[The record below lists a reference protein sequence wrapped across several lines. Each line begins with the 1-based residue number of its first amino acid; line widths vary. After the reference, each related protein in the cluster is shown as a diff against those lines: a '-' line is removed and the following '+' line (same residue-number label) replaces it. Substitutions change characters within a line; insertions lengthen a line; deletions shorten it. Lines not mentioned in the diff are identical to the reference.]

1 MKIEKFSVRLSA
13 LLDHFSI
20 TQSEL
25 SRRTGISKSSISHY
39 IKGDWEGKQDVVYT
53 IAQEM
58 GVGEAWLMG
67 YDAPMFPDAPTIPR
81 GFEPLPS
88 MSVIPKV
95 GRVACGTPITAE
107 ENLDG
112 YVSVPN
118 YWHATFA
125 LTCKGDSMSPRI
137 QDGDLVAI
145 RKQDTV
151 ENGQIAAVRIDGES
165 TLKHVYLYPD
175 YIELRP
181 ENPAY
186 ESIIKIGK
194 AMNDVH
200 IEGVAVGL
208 CRGL

>member
-1 MKIEKFSVRLSA
+1 MKVERFSVRLRV
-13 LLDHFSI
+13 LLDHFSMS
-20 TQSEL
+20 QAEL

-39 IKGDWEGKQDVVYT
+39 IKGDWEGKQDVVYS
-53 IAQEM
+53 IARET
-58 GVGEAWLMG
+58 GVSEAWLMG
-67 YDAPMFPDAPTIPR
+67 YDSPMFQTASAVPS
-81 GFEPLPS
+81 GFLPLPQ
-88 MSVIPKV
+88 MVPIPKV

-112 YVSVPN
+112 YTSVPD

-125 LTCKGDSMSPRI
+125 LTCQGDSMEPRI
-137 QDGDLVAI
+137 RDGDLVAI

-151 ENGQIAAVRIDGES
+151 ENGQIAAVRIDGEA
-165 TLKHVYLYPD
+165 TLKHVYVYPD

-194 AMNDVH
+194 AMNEVH
-200 IEGVAVGL
+200 IEGLAVGL